1 MPDVAGPTLDVDLYS
16 REALE
21 DSTAIFATIRAA
33 GPAVWLP
40 RNRMW
45 AIGRFDDVR
54 AALRNDEVFVS
65 GRGVAANPITNVLG
79 RRTTISSDGEQ
90 HTSQRRVL
98 MRSLGARPVAAIR
111 DHVEQEAR
119 RIVDELLAGPA
130 FDGSAD
136 FASALP
142 IRVVA
147 DLVGINVTPKQA
159 LRWASNVFDGT
170 GPLNRRT
177 IAALPVAIGLLLYT
191 LRLNERNVRPR
202 SWAASVFEAH
212 RNGELNRLQ
221 ARQMVLDFVVPS
233 LDTTILAASEL
244 LWQLGRDPDS
254 WSRLRADRSLIAA
267 AVVEAVRLASPVRLF
282 TRYVTRDVDVGGV
295 TIPAGT
301 RAALLYASANLDE
314 TRFPE
319 PERFRL
325 DRPSGHLGWGN
336 GPHTCVGLHLAK
348 LEMQA
353 LLAAMVERVNGIE
366 VWGATR
372 TRNNALQGLASFNA
386 RFTA

>member
-202 SWAASVFEAH
+202 SWAASSSRRTA
-212 RNGELNRLQ
+212 
-221 ARQMVLDFVVPS
+221 
-233 LDTTILAASEL
+233 TAS
-244 LWQLGRDPDS
+244 
-254 WSRLRADRSLIAA
+254 
-267 AVVEAVRLASPVRLF
+267 
-282 TRYVTRDVDVGGV
+282 
-295 TIPAGT
+295 
-301 RAALLYASANLDE
+301 
-314 TRFPE
+314 
-319 PERFRL
+319 
-325 DRPSGHLGWGN
+325 
-336 GPHTCVGLHLAK
+336 
-348 LEMQA
+348 
-353 LLAAMVERVNGIE
+353 
-366 VWGATR
+366 
-372 TRNNALQGLASFNA
+372 
-386 RFTA
+386 